1 MQINTPILFVEIN
14 KNEYIFIVGDKKENG
29 EFKLIHSQKAA
40 FNGIHKNKF
49 ISFDI
54 AYKDIKENI
63 YSIEQNYNCIF
74 KEVIVIINNFNF
86 SLINFSGFKRL
97 NGSQLKKENI
107 TYILNTLK
115 SKITEIEEQKNILH
129 IFNSKYLLDKN
140 KIDNLPIGLFGN
152 FYSQELSFFL
162 IDKNDF
168 KNLKK
173 IFDNCNLKI
182 KKIISKNFL
191 EGTNIID
198 NFPNVETFLRIEIS
212 EDEIEIIYF
221 ENSALKF
228 NQNFKFGSNL
238 ILNDISKVIAL
249 KLNIVKKILTNSDF
263 SKGNLEESYIE
274 KDFFFNENFRKI
286 KKKLILDIAKARIE
300 EIAEITVF
308 KNINL
313 QSFLSKDLKIFIKFT
328 NNKNIKCLDYIYKIV
343 FSKENKFDL
352 NFLDD
357 FDLDETYKSANKLV
371 QFGWKKEA
379 VPVVQEKKSLI
390 ARFFDFF
397 FN

>member
-115 SKITEIEEQKNILH
+115 SKITETEEQKNILH

-182 KKIISKNFL
+182 KKIISKNFVLGTKIINDNKEL
-191 EGTNIID
+191 E
-198 NFPNVETFLRIEIS
+198 NFLMIEINEGS
-212 EDEIEIIYF
+212 IDLNFF
-221 ENSALKF
+221 ENSAIRFCQKF
-228 NQNFKFGSNL
+228 NFGTNL
-238 ILNDISKVIAL
+238 IINDISKVIAMNSQTVKNILL
-249 KLNIVKKILTNSDF
+249 KSNF
-263 SKGNLEESYIE
+263 SMDNDKSNFIEEEFFE
-274 KDFFFNENFRKI
+274 KQNFRKI
-286 KKKLILDIAKARIE
+286 RKKLICEIASARIQ
-300 EIAEITVF
+300 EIAEIIIY
-308 KNINL
+308 KNINIK
-313 QSFLSKDLKIFIKFT
+313 SFLGTDFKIFLQINDISTLKKFENIYKKFFS
-328 NNKNIKCLDYIYKIV
+328 NNKHELKFLHKSVKDEFYENANNI
-343 FSKENKFDL
+343 
-352 NFLDD
+352 
-357 FDLDETYKSANKLV
+357 V
-371 QFGWKKEA
+371 QYGWKKEA
-379 VPVVQEKKSLI
+379 VPIVHEKKSLI
-390 ARFFDFF
+390 TRFFNKL